1 MGRFRLSGRGTVDAF
16 SDSVLSMGIRRVA
29 SIVSLLLA
37 GVAMAGCA
45 APAPVPVPTPVVL
58 ARGEF
63 QDAAGTASGLIEIS
77 KLPDVA
83 PVAVFSGVA
92 AEGTDLILMMS
103 DRPIDPEETCLKG
116 GFPLLGPPYEPGLED
131 TYILQPLFD
140 GPDELA
146 AYVIAR
152 ETGAETGCLV
162 EIVAYANLEWTTSG

>member
-1 MGRFRLSGRGTVDAF
+1 
-16 SDSVLSMGIRRVA
+16 MGIRRAA
-29 SIVSLLLA
+29 SIVTVLLA
-37 GVAMAGCA
+37 GAAMAGCA
-45 APAPVPVPTPVVL
+45 TPAPVPVPTPVVL

-83 PVAVFSGVA
+83 AVAVFSGVA
-92 AEGTDLILMMS
+92 AEGTGLLLMMS
-103 DRPIDPEETCLKG
+103 EREIGPDESCLESGLPLIGPE
-116 GFPLLGPPYEPGLED
+116 YEPGLED

-146 AYVIAR
+146 AFVIAR

-162 EIVAYANLEWTTSG
+162 EIVAYANLEWTTND

>member
-1 MGRFRLSGRGTVDAF
+1 MGT
-16 SDSVLSMGIRRVA
+16 RRAA
-29 SIVSLLLA
+29 SIVTVALV

-45 APAPVPVPTPVVL
+45 PPAPVPVPTPVVL

-63 QDAAGTASGLIEIS
+63 QDAAGTASGIVEIS

-83 PVAVFSGVA
+83 AVAVFSGVT
-92 AEGTDLILMMS
+92 AEGTDLMLMMAQ
-103 DRPIDPEETCLKG
+103 REIDPEETCLESG
-116 GFPLLGPPYEPGLED
+116 LPLIGPPYEPGLED
-131 TYILQPLFD
+131 TYILQSLFD

-162 EIVAYANLEWTTSG
+162 EIVAYANLDWVQAG